1 MYNAGEFI
9 MSTPKLVLLGLML
22 SVLMVPPARAQVTI
36 DVAKITCEQFI
47 SWSVTDPRYVILW
60 LHGYHNGK
68 RNNTLV
74 DQETLKEDAAKVR
87 DYCRSNRERTVMQ
100 AVETVGFK

>member
-1 MYNAGEFI
+1 MCNAGGSI
-9 MSTPKLVLLGLML
+9 MTTPKLVLLGLVSSIL
-22 SVLMVPPARAQVTI
+22 VVPPARAQVTI
-36 DVAKITCEQFI
+36 DVSKITCEQFI
-47 SWSVTDPRYVILW
+47 SWSVTDPRYIILW

-74 DQETLKEDAAKVR
+74 DQESLKEDASKVR

-100 AVETVGFK
+100 AVETVGLK